1 MRSKIHLINVTKDS
15 LIILDI
21 QKIPRILGA
30 LCQGWDKNQI
40 HFLLHHGEEGPS
52 RTPKGKAS
60 NLAKTIPKGIQ
71 INVVMKDSRTQR

>member
-30 LCQGWDKNQI
+30 LCQKLGEDQI
-40 HFLLHHGEEGPS
+40 YTYYKLSITEG
-52 RTPKGKAS
+52 
-60 NLAKTIPKGIQ
+60 
-71 INVVMKDSRTQR
+71 QRGDWLVTKILCLTKLYFYFSKKKFGHPN